1 VQFNDACKCFD
12 SLGSSLQVIINLIRF
27 NKENRMVV
35 NKRELLKKWEGAK
48 GNMSIKNIANSDIR
62 GNMAVMLENQET
74 TDFTNMSLL
83 REASAGAINTG
94 TLGGYTD
101 GVAASDS
108 YIFKPIAL
116 ALVRRTFP
124 DLFAHK
130 VCGVQAMSTPVGLAY
145 ALRATYVDG
154 KNNEAAWDVVDQ
166 YAGYTG
172 SQVGTSGIGYTSAN
186 NGTNYN
192 GFNNTSATGAA
203 TSAAEGWTLSAGP
216 WAITTTSGALSV
228 PTGYGQWPQLK
239 MRIDQK
245 PIQATERKLAA
256 TYSLESA
263 MDVRAMHGL
272 DVEKEMLNFLQ
283 YEITAEMDREILT
296 AIKTASIDTANGGAV
311 LTSIDLTGNGT
322 GIDGRWSGEK
332 YMNIIASIVHQ
343 GNQIAVATRRGA
355 GNFVIASPAIC
366 SALQCAGHP
375 WVNLTSNVNAAHV
388 MASVGKLQG
397 SMDIYRDQY
406 STVDFATVGYK
417 GPGISD
423 AGVIFSPYVLGLT
436 NRAINAQDFSPSIG
450 VLSRYAIS
458 TSLLG
463 AGRYYR
469 TLSFYNTPRLIAG
482 A

>member
-1 VQFNDACKCFD
+1 M
-12 SLGSSLQVIINLIRF
+12 S
-27 NKENRMVV
+27 VV
-35 NKRELLKKWEGAK
+35 NKRELIRKWESAK
-48 GNMSIKNIANSDIR
+48 GKMSIKGINESDIK
-62 GNMAVMLENQET
+62 GNLAVMLENQET
-74 TDFTNMSLL
+74 TDFSNMSLL
-83 REASAGAINTG
+83 TEASAGTINTG
-94 TLGGYTD
+94 SLGGFSD
-101 GVAASDS
+101 GVADGSS

-145 ALRATYVDG
+145 ALRALYNDG
-154 KNNEAAWDVVDQ
+154 SNNEAAWDVVDQ

-172 SQVGTSGIGYTSAN
+172 SQVGTSAIGYTSAN
-186 NGTNYN
+186 NGTNYK
-192 GFNNTSATGAA
+192 GFGNTSATGAA

-216 WAITTTSGALSV
+216 WAITGTVSASSGTANTTLSA
-228 PTGYGQWPQLK
+228 PAGYGQWPQLK
-239 MRIDQK
+239 MHIDQK
-245 PIQATERKLAA
+245 AIQATERKLAA

-283 YEITAEMDREILT
+283 YEISAELDREILT
-296 AIKTASIDTANGGAV
+296 AVKVASIDTANGGKIISA
-311 LTSIDLTGNGT
+311 IDLTGSGT

-343 GNQIAVATRRGA
+343 ANQIAVATRRGA
-355 GNFVIASPAIC
+355 GNFVIASPAIA

-375 WVNLTSNVNAAHV
+375 WVNLTANVNAATV
-388 MASVGKLQG
+388 MSSIGKLQG

-406 STVDFATVGYK
+406 STVDYATVGYK

-423 AGVIFSPYVLGLT
+423 AGVIFSPYVMGLT
-436 NRAINAQDFSPSIG
+436 NRAINPQDFSPSIG
-450 VLSRYAIS
+450 VLARYAIT

-469 TLSFYNTPRLIAG
+469 TIPFYNVDKLIAG

>member
-1 VQFNDACKCFD
+1 
-12 SLGSSLQVIINLIRF
+12 
-27 NKENRMVV
+27 MVV
-35 NKRELLKKWEGAK
+35 NKRELLKKWESAK
-48 GNMSIKNIANSDIR
+48 GKMSIKDIKESDIK
-62 GNMAVMLENQET
+62 GNLAVMLENQESV
-74 TDFTNMSLL
+74 DFSNMSLL
-83 REASAGAINTG
+83 TEASAGTINTG
-94 TLGGYTD
+94 SLGGFTD
-101 GVAASDS
+101 GLGDTSS

-145 ALRATYVDG
+145 ALRALYNDG
-154 KNNEAAWDVVDQ
+154 TNNEAAWDVVDQ

-172 SQVGTSGIGYTSAN
+172 SQVGTSAIGYTSAN
-186 NGTNYN
+186 NGVNYK
-192 GFNNTSATGAA
+192 GFGSTSATGAA

-216 WAITTTSGALSV
+216 WAITANAQVSASV
-228 PTGYGQWPQLK
+228 LTPPAGYGQWPQLK
-239 MRIDQK
+239 MHIDQK
-245 PIQATERKLAA
+245 AIQATERKLAA

-283 YEITAEMDREILT
+283 YEISAELDREILS
-296 AIKTASIDTANGGAV
+296 AVKVASIDTNNGGKIISA
-311 LTSIDLTGNGT
+311 IDLTGNGT

-343 GNQIAVATRRGA
+343 ANQIAVATRRGA
-355 GNFVIASPAIC
+355 GNFVIASPAIA

-375 WVNLTSNVNAAHV
+375 WVNLTANVNAATV
-388 MASVGKLQG
+388 MSSIGKLQG

-406 STVDFATVGYK
+406 STVDYATVGYK

-423 AGVIFSPYVLGLT
+423 AGVIFSPYVMGLT
-436 NRAINAQDFSPSIG
+436 NRAINPQDFSPSIG
-450 VLSRYAIS
+450 VLARYAIT

-469 TLSFYNTPRLIAG
+469 TIPFYNVGNLIAG

>member
-1 VQFNDACKCFD
+1 
-12 SLGSSLQVIINLIRF
+12 
-27 NKENRMVV
+27 MVV
-35 NKRELLKKWEGAK
+35 NKRELIKKWESAK
-48 GNMSIKNIANSDIR
+48 GKMSIKEYKDGDLK
-62 GNMAVMLENQET
+62 GNLAVMLENQET
-74 TDFTNMSLL
+74 TDFTNMEMLT
-83 REASAGAINTG
+83 EASAGAINTG
-94 TLGGYTD
+94 SLGGFTN
-101 GVAASDS
+101 GVADTSS

-145 ALRATYVDG
+145 ALRAIYNDG
-154 KNNEAAWDVVDQ
+154 TGNEAAWDVVDQ

-172 SQVGTSGIGYTSAN
+172 SQVGTSGIGFTSAG

-192 GFNNTSATGAA
+192 GIADTSATGAP

-216 WAITTTSGALSV
+216 WAITANAQVSASVLST
-228 PTGYGQWPQLK
+228 PAGYGQWPQLR

-245 PIQATERKLAA
+245 PVQAVERKLAA

-283 YEITAEMDREILT
+283 YEISAELDREILSSL
-296 AIKTASIDTANGGAV
+296 KTAAIDTTNGGKV
-311 LTSIDLTGNGT
+311 LTAIDLTGSGT

-332 YMNIIASIVHQ
+332 YMNIIASIIHQ
-343 GNQIAVATRRGA
+343 ANQIAVSTRRGA
-355 GNFVIASPAIC
+355 GNFVVASAAIS

-375 WVNLTSNVNAAHV
+375 WVNLTANVNAATV
-388 MASVGKLQG
+388 MASIGKVNGTL
-397 SMDIYRDQY
+397 DLYRDQY
-406 STVDFATVGYK
+406 ANVDYALVGYK

-423 AGVIFSPYVLGLT
+423 AGVIFSPYVMGLT
-436 NRAINAQDFSPSIG
+436 NRAINPQDFSPSIG
-450 VLSRYAIS
+450 VLARYAIT

-469 TLSFYNTPRLIAG
+469 LLPFYNTSKLIAG